1 MYIFV
6 FFYTYNIVVLVYNYE
21 IVYKYYHILY
31 YMCNEKD
38 SVLVFA
44 YGMQDLKGLDISVI
58 MWSKLHIL
66 KRNTNWWT
74 ELLTSVSRS

>member
-21 IVYKYYHILY
+21 IIYKYYHILY
-31 YMCNEKD
+31 YMRNEKD

-44 YGMQDLKGLDISVI
+44 YGMQDLKSLDISVI
-58 MWSKLHIL
+58 MLSKLHIL

-74 ELLTSVSRS
+74 ELLT